1 MKKTG
6 HKAPTQI
13 INRLCSCCSYETVLK
28 VKIIQ
33 ADISQKLSLQKY
45 PLPLKTDQPG
55 KHFKT
60 FIWWEKFD
68 CKKEKLKGSI
78 HTIHGLAF
86 QEKSKHF
93 ISVRKLN
100 SITRFGKKSDN
111 IKTCNLPLIK
121 NKFKTPSTKKSLCV
135 IQNKK
140 KRQVFSSNIDSL

>member
-1 MKKTG
+1 M
-6 HKAPTQI
+6 
-13 INRLCSCCSYETVLK
+13 
-28 VKIIQ
+28 KIIQ

-45 PLPLKTDQPG
+45 PLPLKPDQPG

-86 QEKSKHF
+86 QEKSEHF